1 MCLRHVLALTWP
13 SSGRSWTCLMESAI
27 IVFLCLRP
35 PWGWPCKGKKCRG
48 HIVKW
53 QNGCLLCNCW
63 IKYCAESDVQWHLIF
78 SLLVTTSADQT
89 ARIWK
94 TSDFTLLQEL
104 RHEAQRW
111 VWDAAFSADSQY
123 ILTGSLASYIIL
135 VILTNIPF
143 LFYFD
148 HMYKNHSIYN
158 WFTNNGT
165 LRIDTSN
172 LIMYCLYGQSFGIR
186 RN

>member
-1 MCLRHVLALTWP
+1 VSDIQWR
-13 SSGRSWTCLMESAI
+13 
-27 IVFLCLRP
+27 
-35 PWGWPCKGKKCRG
+35 
-48 HIVKW
+48 
-53 QNGCLLCNCW
+53 LL
-63 IKYCAESDVQWHLIF
+63 F

-123 ILTGSLASYIIL
+123 ILTGSSASYIIL
-135 VILTNIPF
+135 VILTNISF

-148 HMYKNHSIYN
+148 HVYKNNSIYN
-158 WFTNNGT
+158 WFTNYGT
-165 LRIDTSN
+165 VGNNTYD
-172 LIMYCLYGQSFGIR
+172 LIMHSLYGQSFGAEEMNDTCWKMAHTATMGAGFIVLIV
-186 RN
+186 